1 MEVIMKIFVT
11 TLATGLFLMFIM
23 AGNLAAHCEIP
34 CGIYDDQLRANLIYE
49 HTVTIEKSM
58 KKIAAL
64 SKEASANYNQLV
76 RWISNKE
83 EHATKIQ
90 HITSQY
96 FMTQRLQ
103 PDAQNYPDKLSV
115 LHKMLLAAMKC
126 KQSID
131 IANVQT
137 LRSLLKKFEI
147 MYFGHSLR

>member
-1 MEVIMKIFVT
+1 MRTIIT
-11 TLATGLFLMFIM
+11 SLATGFFIMFILV
-23 AGNLAAHCEIP
+23 GNLSAHCEIP
-34 CGIYDDQLRANLIYE
+34 CGIYDDQVRANLIYE

-64 SKEASANYNQLV
+64 SKEAPVNYNQLV

-90 HITSQY
+90 QTISQY
-96 FMTQRLQ
+96 FMTQRLK
-103 PDAQNYPDKLSV
+103 PDAQKYPDKLSA
-115 LHKMLLAAMKC
+115 LHKMLLTAMKC

-131 IANVQT
+131 IANVKI
-137 LRSLLKKFEI
+137 LRSLLKEFEN

>member
-1 MEVIMKIFVT
+1 MKTIITSLV
-11 TLATGLFLMFIM
+11 LSCFLMLTIT
-23 AGNLAAHCEIP
+23 GDVAAHCEIP
-34 CGIYDDQLRANLIYE
+34 CGIYDDQVRANLIYE

-58 KKIAAL
+58 KKIAVL
-64 SKEASANYNQLV
+64 SKEAPVNYNQLV

-90 HITSQY
+90 QIISQY

-103 PDAQNYPDKLSV
+103 PDAQKYPDKLSV
-115 LHKMLLAAMKC
+115 LHKMLQAAMKC

-131 IANVQT
+131 IGNVQT
-137 LRSLLKKFEI
+137 LRSLLKEFEI